1 MQTKVRMGEG
11 RAREDGRGLRCVD
24 GDGDGDGDGEGD
36 GTGEGWWN
44 VVEVF
49 E

>member
-1 MQTKVRMGEG
+1 MKMGEG
-11 RAREDGRGLRCVD
+11 RGGKMVEDYDYD
-24 GDGDGDGDGEGD
+24 GDGDGDGDGTGD
-36 GTGEGWWN
+36 GDGDGEGWWN

>member
-1 MQTKVRMGEG
+1 VKMGEG
-11 RAREDGRGLRCVD
+11 RGGKMVEDYDYD
-24 GDGDGDGDGEGD
+24 GDGDGDGDGTGD
-36 GTGEGWWN
+36 GDGDGEGWWN

>member
-1 MQTKVRMGEG
+1 MKMGEG
-11 RAREDGRGLRCVD
+11 RGGKMVEDYD
-24 GDGDGDGDGEGD
+24 GDGDGDGAGDGD
-36 GTGEGWWN
+36 GTGDGDGDGEGWWN

>member
-1 MQTKVRMGEG
+1 MGEG
-11 RAREDGRGLRCVD
+11 RGGKMVEDYDGDED
-24 GDGDGDGDGEGD
+24 GDGDGFGD
-36 GTGEGWWN
+36 GEGWWN